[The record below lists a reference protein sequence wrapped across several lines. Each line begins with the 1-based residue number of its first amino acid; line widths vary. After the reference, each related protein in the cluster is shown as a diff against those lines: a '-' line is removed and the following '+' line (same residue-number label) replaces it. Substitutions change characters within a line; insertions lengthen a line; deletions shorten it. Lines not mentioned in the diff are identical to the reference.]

1 MTIKIGN
8 KVDINMF
15 VAPDAGDAKPHLIDN
30 DFANMTISVSLKG
43 QSSKNV
49 FKCSKRKRD
58 IF

>member
-49 FKCSKRKRD
+49 FKC
-58 IF
+58 